1 MLVLAPA
8 TAHPAAP
15 KSRPG
20 VVSHWEI
27 NNIQQDHL
35 PIHIALGCYGSN
47 LVHPKMNQNLVHP
60 ESWPVHLWALKR
72 SSALSSARS
81 RKAMAR
87 SASAVPSA
95 ITGENEIGIGSVGQL
110 CPKFGI
116 TQVWILINFAHPS
129 RGASSFWRISR
140 RAGFDAIGSEPA
152 TFRLLL
158 SDSLP
163 GFSAAG
169 TNQSFPPHMGP

>member
-15 KSRPG
+15 KKRPG

-110 CPKFGI
+110 CPKFVKNSSVDFDKFCPSESGSLQLL
-116 TQVWILINFAHPS
+116 TYLPPCWVWCNWE
-129 RGASSFWRISR
+129 RASHLST
-140 RAGFDAIGSEPA
+140 A
-152 TFRLLL
+152 TEW
-158 SDSLP
+158 
-163 GFSAAG
+163 
-169 TNQSFPPHMGP
+169 